1 MFLYIWAVEMARR
14 SMVGLV
20 VGSMAKGGMDIV
32 KHVIMDFAVAF
43 LYIGNPQPY
52 MMLLHV
58 VDDAIVMCV
67 G

>member
-1 MFLYIWAVEMARR
+1 
-14 SMVGLV
+14 MVGLV